1 MLGWFGNQKMIV
13 KILTPVFLL
22 LVIMGVIATVS
33 LQRLSL
39 LQEVAD
45 TALTV
50 EASRRVTILE
60 IGRHMNAATI
70 AEKNAILEKDDGAM
84 RRFIATFNE
93 EMALVDKEISNLA
106 LTATTDLR
114 RETGVKIKQLV
125 GAYRQTAAKVLDLTL
140 QAKDEEAFALSAGE
154 GAKTRVAASKLIEER
169 VEVNRQGM
177 ETAIRETRTV
187 ADETHRIVLLLT
199 AAGVVLG
206 LSLSLAIVIYL
217 IVRPMRAVTDTMNR
231 VSQGDLDVEVVGAER
246 RDEVGLLA
254 RTLDIFKTNAREA
267 RRLAAEREEQKA
279 RAAAALKDEMGRLAD
294 RFEGSVSAI
303 VQHVA
308 SSAQQMRGA
317 AGSLSASATQA
328 SAQSVAVAAASEQS
342 SANVQ
347 TVAAATEELAASIQE
362 IGRQVTNQTAISAT
376 AVQEADRTNATM
388 QSLVETA
395 NQIGAVVDL
404 INSIAGQTN
413 LLALNATIEAARA
426 GEAGKGFAVVAS
438 EVKSLATQTA
448 RATEGIQAKVKE
460 IQSAT
465 AEAQGAVSGIAG
477 IIGRMSEISSAIAA
491 AIEEQNAAT
500 AEISSNVAQAAR
512 GSEQVSTNI
521 VGVTQAAN
529 ETGSAANQV
538 LSTADGLASEA
549 ERLKTEVTSFIAT
562 VRAT

>member
-1 MLGWFGNQKMIV
+1 MLGWFSNQKMIV

-22 LVIMGVIATVS
+22 LMIMGVIATVS
-33 LQRLSL
+33 LQRLAL

-70 AEKNAILEKDDGAM
+70 AEKNAILEKDEGEM

-93 EMALVDKEISNLA
+93 EMALVDKEISSLA
-106 LTATTDLR
+106 LTATTDIR
-114 RETGVKIKQLV
+114 RGTGERIKQLV
-125 GAYRQTAAKVLDLTL
+125 EAYRRNAAKVLDLTL
-140 QAKDEEAFALSAGE
+140 QAKDDEAFALSAGE

-187 ADETHRIVLLLT
+187 AEETHRVVLLLT
-199 AAGVVLG
+199 AAGVALG

-217 IVRPMRAVTDTMNR
+217 IVRPLRAVTDTMNR
-231 VSQGDLDVEVVGAER
+231 VSQGDLDVEVAGAER

-267 RRLAAEREEQKA
+267 RRLTAEQEEQKA
-279 RAAAALKDEMGRLAD
+279 RAAAALKDEMRKLAD

-388 QSLVETA
+388 QILVETA
-395 NQIGAVVDL
+395 SQIGAVVDL

-500 AEISSNVAQAAR
+500 AEISANVAQAAR

-549 ERLKTEVTSFIAT
+549 ERLKTEVTGFIAT
-562 VRAT
+562 VRAA